1 MQRFRFGSDRIMDFK
16 AGGLLNPSARRYQTP
31 LCPLPDPFSL
41 EGWFY
46 QEITQRENRFQELAE
61 QLVNKPTCGSILV
74 EL

>member
-1 MQRFRFGSDRIMDFK
+1 MDFK

-46 QEITQRENRFQELAE
+46 QEITHRERIDFKN
-61 QLVNKPTCGSILV
+61 
-74 EL
+74 